1 MGKLQKLV
9 CINLL
14 LAVSLAVAAR
24 RALTAQENVDRGREL
39 FSRNC
44 AVCHGAFAQGG
55 AGPDLTNPAWQS
67 GVTDA
72 QIDEVIG
79 NGKPGT
85 AMPGFAEK
93 LNEQDRAEVIRYLR
107 SLSTLAL
114 QPTTEAKAPRVEVS
128 AERLLSSDQD
138 ADDWLIY
145 GRDYANQRF
154 SPLKEIDRNNVQ
166 NLVPV
171 WSFQTGVPDGLEA
184 TPLFVDGVIYLT
196 TSWDH
201 VFAVDAKTGAEL
213 WHYKRRLPEKL
224 KFCCGPVN
232 RGVAILDGTI
242 YLMTLDA
249 HLVALDAQTGRTLW
263 DVEVGKAEDNL
274 SATSPPLI
282 VGHTVIAGVGGGD
295 YPSRCFI
302 DAYDAKTGR
311 RLWRFYTVPGKGEKN
326 AKTWSEGSAK
336 QGGGGTWM
344 NGSYDPEL
352 NLVYWGVGNPNPDY
366 DTDARPGD
374 NLYTDSVVAL
384 DPASGK
390 LVWHYQFTP
399 HDVWD
404 YDGVNEMI
412 LVDLQQGGRQIKA
425 LIHADRNGH
434 FYALDRRTGKFL
446 FAKPFVRVTW
456 MKGFDS
462 VGRPIINPETI
473 PTLKGVT
480 VCPGAAGG
488 KEWNAMAYSP
498 LTRMAYIPAIENCAV
513 YVNNGVAARKAN
525 LPEGESGFEYL
536 PNQAYGKFMAINA
549 DTGDVAWQV
558 KTRTPMAGGVL
569 ATAGGLVFTGDP
581 EGRFTAYDAADGQIL
596 WSYQTGSGIRAGP
609 ISFRLDGKQYIAV
622 LSGMGG
628 AVGGFTGAG
637 APWMRDYRTGDT
649 MYVFG
654 LFSPYKSSTEKQDGI
669 ATRVPS
675 RTRAD
680 VPVTRPA
687 GRQTSR
693 ANSVR
698 AADSSLH

>member
-1 MGKLQKLV
+1 VGKSQKLV

-14 LAVSLAVAAR
+14 LVVLLVVAASR
-24 RALTAQENVDRGREL
+24 PLTAEGKLVRGKEL
-39 FSRNC
+39 FSNHC
-44 AVCHGAFAQGG
+44 AVCHGAFAEGG
-55 AGPDLTNPAWQS
+55 SGPDLTNPAWQS
-67 GVTDA
+67 SITDA
-72 QIDEVIG
+72 ELDSVIRQ
-79 NGKPGT
+79 GKRGT
-85 AMPGFAEK
+85 AMPSFAGK
-93 LNEQDRAEVIRYLR
+93 LNGQERTDVIRYLR

-114 QPTTEAKAPRVEVS
+114 QPTTEAKAPKVEVS

-138 ADDWLIY
+138 ADNWLMY
-145 GRDYANQRF
+145 GRDYANLRF
-154 SPLKEIDRNNVQ
+154 SPLKEIDKNNVQ

-171 WSFQTGVPDGLEA
+171 WSFQTGVADGLEA
-184 TPLFVDGVIYLT
+184 TPLFVDGVIYLS
-196 TSWDH
+196 TSWNH

-213 WHYKRRLPEKL
+213 WHYKRQLPEKL
-224 KFCCGPVN
+224 TFCCGPVN
-232 RGVAILDGTI
+232 RGVAILDGTL
-242 YLMTLDA
+242 YMMTLDA
-249 HLVALDAQTGRTLW
+249 HLVALDAQTGRTRW
-263 DVEVGKAEDNL
+263 DVEVGNPADNL

-282 VGHTVIAGVGGGD
+282 VGDRVIVGVAGGD

-302 DAYDAKTGR
+302 DAYDAKTGQ
-311 RLWRFYTVPGKGEKN
+311 RLWRFYTIPGKGERN
-326 AKTWSEGSAK
+326 AKTWSDGSEK
-336 QGGGGTWM
+336 LGGGGTWM

-366 DTDARPGD
+366 DTDARKGD

-384 DPASGK
+384 DPRSGK

-404 YDGVNEMI
+404 YDGVNEMV
-412 LVDLQQGGRQIKA
+412 LVDLQQGGQQIKA

-434 FYALDRRTGKFL
+434 FYALDRRTGRLL

-456 MKGFDS
+456 TKGFDS
-462 VGRPIINPETI
+462 AGRPIVNPVAI

-513 YVNNGVAARKAN
+513 YVNNGVEARKLN
-525 LPEGESGFEYL
+525 LPEGESGFKYL

-581 EGRFTAYDAADGQIL
+581 EGRFAAYDAADGQIL
-596 WSYQTGSGIRAGP
+596 WSYQTGSGIRGGP

-649 MYVFG
+649 MYVFS
-654 LFSPYKSSTEKQDGI
+654 LFSPHKLSKGK
-669 ATRVPS
+669 
-675 RTRAD
+675 
-680 VPVTRPA
+680 
-687 GRQTSR
+687 
-693 ANSVR
+693 
-698 AADSSLH
+698 